1 MTQEESL
8 IGSAVKEEK
17 DDVTDTQKAIV
28 LDQNDVSNES
38 KQASKKVEAASAPL
52 VFVDPVGTRWTF
64 PYDACKTWDDMKAL
78 IKRVFVDIYM
88 HQWYID
94 QFDEATGCNNTVA
107 IMSLEPDK
115 TCILVESWEQMVRPG
130 WKITIEFRGKE
141 GILDEIL
148 TDIRNK
154 KAEQAANEEA
164 DEKEPEPVPTV
175 DSDVSYAIQLYQQDG
190 SSYPEYLRAV
200 TCEKPPGYH
209 FQEGSGKQTSI
220 IHEVRKLF
228 LGQAKRDG
236 QYEYDGQLSNG
247 DILGRCVLHI
257 YSPILLNALKAII
270 QFQNATD
277 EPGDQKFSVSS
288 EEVSSLDQG
297 VYVYPFRDLYHHKD
311 KLEEYKNSPN
321 GCRAQHSEE
330 YTEEC
335 GRHIDVLINYLYEQ
349 QSIRLRDAEAMWGRP
364 VPTTTFNWL
373 WLLLKPGSV
382 VYVPER
388 GVVNAYIIESVR
400 GGPRGQ
406 GSNAR
411 AQPYTV
417 DIWNLDFNGKVLGR
431 SQKSIQLPVFD
442 GEREIRSLRLYPAR
456 FHEDKEGEKPHQQR
470 LIERGKKFIEAVKV
484 PTFQEYSGPSQ
495 FHGSRTFNHSR
506 VIVDQTSQP
515 WEDEIDQ
522 EQANMHWPGPRQE
535 GELGSLTRIPACQC
549 AQCEYEASKTSI
561 YHSLAFD
568 DYDDIDLHAT
578 TTLSDDQYM
587 LCFSHVYAYALQDRL
602 WDLLDVEGLK
612 APRID
617 RDVINTLVMR
627 PESNKAMVKAIC
639 ETYGQ
644 KQERENLFFADFIRG
659 KGEGQVMLLHGPPGT
674 GKTLTAESIAEYTQ
688 RPLLSITAADLG
700 HEPDLLEKNLL
711 RFFRNATK
719 WDAIVL
725 LDEADV
731 FLERR
736 SANDLRRNSI
746 VSVFLRA
753 LDYFQGILFLT
764 TNRVGSFDEAFMS
777 RIHLQIGYAPLDDS
791 ARLQVWNNSFKKLSA
806 NHKQGGKE
814 IQYSFSAKEYVK
826 SSKTLH
832 SLRWN
837 GREIRNAFQTAVA
850 LASFEAKQSGE
861 QIPTVT
867 EDHISQVVDM
877 SSTFK
882 DYMKS
887 ALQANDADIAYRD
900 RLRNDRFKLVPMSDG
915 TV

>member
-1 MTQEESL
+1 
-8 IGSAVKEEK
+8 
-17 DDVTDTQKAIV
+17 
-28 LDQNDVSNES
+28 
-38 KQASKKVEAASAPL
+38 
-52 VFVDPVGTRWTF
+52 
-64 PYDACKTWDDMKAL
+64 
-78 IKRVFVDIYM
+78 
-88 HQWYID
+88 
-94 QFDEATGCNNTVA
+94 
-107 IMSLEPDK
+107 
-115 TCILVESWEQMVRPG
+115 
-130 WKITIEFRGKE
+130 
-141 GILDEIL
+141 
-148 TDIRNK
+148 
-154 KAEQAANEEA
+154 
-164 DEKEPEPVPTV
+164 
-175 DSDVSYAIQLYQQDG
+175 
-190 SSYPEYLRAV
+190 
-200 TCEKPPGYH
+200 
-209 FQEGSGKQTSI
+209 
-220 IHEVRKLF
+220 
-228 LGQAKRDG
+228 
-236 QYEYDGQLSNG
+236 
-247 DILGRCVLHI
+247 
-257 YSPILLNALKAII
+257 
-270 QFQNATD
+270 
-277 EPGDQKFSVSS
+277 
-288 EEVSSLDQG
+288 
-297 VYVYPFRDLYHHKD
+297 
-311 KLEEYKNSPN
+311 
-321 GCRAQHSEE
+321 
-330 YTEEC
+330 
-335 GRHIDVLINYLYEQ
+335 
-349 QSIRLRDAEAMWGRP
+349 
-364 VPTTTFNWL
+364 
-373 WLLLKPGSV
+373 
-382 VYVPER
+382 
-388 GVVNAYIIESVR
+388 
-400 GGPRGQ
+400 
-406 GSNAR
+406 
-411 AQPYTV
+411 
-417 DIWNLDFNGKVLGR
+417 
-431 SQKSIQLPVFD
+431 
-442 GEREIRSLRLYPAR
+442 
-456 FHEDKEGEKPHQQR
+456 
-470 LIERGKKFIEAVKV
+470 
-484 PTFQEYSGPSQ
+484 
-495 FHGSRTFNHSR
+495 
-506 VIVDQTSQP
+506 
-515 WEDEIDQ
+515 
-522 EQANMHWPGPRQE
+522 MHWPGPRQE

-837 GREIRNAFQTAVA
+837 GREIRNG
-850 LASFEAKQSGE
+850 KYSGTKT
-861 QIPTVT
+861 PYVT
-867 EDHISQVVDM
+867 KDDH
-877 SSTFK
+877 
-882 DYMKS
+882 
-887 ALQANDADIAYRD
+887 
-900 RLRNDRFKLVPMSDG
+900 
-915 TV
+915 